1 LPARRGYEKV
11 LAIMLVAAAVSAIA
25 PGLAS
30 AGSPRVAGTPADRAA
45 VRAYLLDIR
54 SYVQALADAAPALVG
69 AYEGAASRIAGE
81 CPGVLVGAPQERELE
96 PSSPIL
102 PGSST
107 LSRTAR
113 QRGEEKRQRTQLGD
127 LEEELASELASA
139 EQEARRPAQTA
150 FLADLRALPQ
160 GGPALSRVVHA
171 QINGVEEDQQV
182 QSTDV
187 CADMRAWARSGYRTL
202 SQASRATA
210 LKHEVELARFL
221 KGLSGQSASGLTP
234 ITETPAERAI
244 VRKTVQLELRT
255 AKTLAHSIDS
265 ARKRVEAA
273 LGLTARAKLEERPK
287 PLSHE
292 SKSSTKLGTGRTAA
306 GTKYTVWLE
315 RTKGGPAGACKSR
328 IEVRGAEGAEPGIS
342 ELIIGPASEVCLA
355 PRQKRSEEPT
365 VNCSEGL
372 LKIETEVP
380 SAARTVDLR
389 MSNGTHI
396 VSRPVFVPRRLGGPA
411 AFYYQ
416 AVRGP
421 APVPLSLTARD
432 AHRRPLRVL
441 KLRRIV
447 GCSTHPL
454 KYLPGGKRTLARGST
469 PQGPSFSIVGERY
482 RLFGRLHT
490 QLRLTTGEG
499 SASASE
505 GEEENVTEGL
515 NGSSAIRV
523 RPTAPLDSE
532 ISASCHPHE
541 YSIFYGLLKQPRDTV
556 LVKIAG
562 KLVAAL
568 RIRIPSS
575 LHAGGLLVYLASVS
589 QPEQILVRSPS
600 GKILMNEERSRA
612 ASEGRETCEGES
624 EGAGPGAGPPPGGF
638 GGIGETSRIVLN
650 G

>member
-45 VRAYLLDIR
+45 VRTYLIDYYG
-54 SYVQALADAAPALVG
+54 YVQAIAAAAPAIVG

-81 CPGVLVGAPQERELE
+81 CPGVLVGAPQENETFE
-96 PSSPIL
+96 VGPSVVQ
-102 PGSST
+102 
-107 LSRTAR
+107 RTAR

-127 LEEELASELASA
+127 LEEELGSELDYA
-139 EQEARRPAQTA
+139 EDDARRPAEMA
-150 FLADLRALPQ
+150 LLADLKALPH
-160 GGPALSRVVHA
+160 GGPALSRIVRTQTIQLEEA
-171 QINGVEEDQQV
+171 QPPP
-182 QSTDV
+182 STNV
-187 CADMRAWARSGYRTL
+187 CTDMHVWAASGYRTL
-202 SQASRATA
+202 SQVSRAAALLLETA
-210 LKHEVELARFL
+210 LARLLKELTVESLID
-221 KGLSGQSASGLTP
+221 STP
-234 ITETPAERAI
+234 LPQTPPDRVLE
-244 VRKTVQLELRT
+244 RKTVQLELGT
-255 AKTLAHSIDS
+255 AKAVANAVDS

-273 LGLTARAKLEERPK
+273 LGLMARAKREAHTRK
-287 PLSHE
+287 SLSHE
-292 SKSSTKLGTGRTAA
+292 SKSSTKLGAGRTAA
-306 GTKYTVWLE
+306 GTSYTVWLE
-315 RTKGGPAGACKSR
+315 RTKGGPAGACKARVELRSA
-328 IEVRGAEGAEPGIS
+328 GGAEPGIS
-342 ELIIGPASEVCLA
+342 ELIIGPGSEVCLA
-355 PRQKRSEEPT
+355 PREQRSEGPS
-365 VNCSEGL
+365 VSCSEGL
-372 LKIETEVP
+372 LQIETEVP
-380 SAARTVDLR
+380 AATRTVDLR
-389 MSNGTHI
+389 MSNDAHI
-396 VSRPVFVPRRLGGPA
+396 VSRPVFVPRPLGGPVA
-411 AFYYQ
+411 LYYQ

-421 APVPLSLTARD
+421 SPVPLSLTARD

-624 EGAGPGAGPPPGGF
+624 EGAGPPPGGF
-638 GGIGETSRIVLN
+638 GGLGETSRIVLN